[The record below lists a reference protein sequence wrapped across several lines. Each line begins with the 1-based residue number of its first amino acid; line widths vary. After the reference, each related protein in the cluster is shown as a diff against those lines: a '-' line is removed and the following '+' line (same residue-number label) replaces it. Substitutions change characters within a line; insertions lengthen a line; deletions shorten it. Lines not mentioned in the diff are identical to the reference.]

1 MQITPNILLYSQP
14 IHSKSLRLQAII
26 GGIALRENII
36 VAQNM
41 DQLIRILR
49 QPLNGV
55 VAAVLLAGTQHELLD
70 LMPVRDLLL
79 RIPSI
84 LILPDHETETITK
97 GHSLRPRYL
106 TYSDGDLS
114 DVGDVFRK
122 IVYKANV
129 ERLVDAGGIQP
140 GPI

>member
-1 MQITPNILLYSQP
+1 
-14 IHSKSLRLQAII
+14 
-26 GGIALRENII
+26 
-36 VAQNM
+36 M

-55 VAAVLLAGTQHELLD
+55 VAAVLLAGTQNELLD
-70 LMPVRDLLL
+70 FMPVRDLLL

-106 TYSDGDLS
+106 TYADGDLS

-129 ERLVDAGGIQP
+129 ERLVESGGLQP

>member
-55 VAAVLLAGTQHELLD
+55 VAAVLLAGTQNELLD
-70 LMPVRDLLL
+70 FMPVRDLLL

-84 LILPDHETETITK
+84 LILPDHEKETITR
-97 GHSLRPRYL
+97 GHTLRPRFL
-106 TYSDGDLS
+106 TYADGDLS

-122 IVYKANV
+122 IVFKVNE
-129 ERLVDAGGIQP
+129 ERLMDAGSLQP
-140 GPI
+140 NPI